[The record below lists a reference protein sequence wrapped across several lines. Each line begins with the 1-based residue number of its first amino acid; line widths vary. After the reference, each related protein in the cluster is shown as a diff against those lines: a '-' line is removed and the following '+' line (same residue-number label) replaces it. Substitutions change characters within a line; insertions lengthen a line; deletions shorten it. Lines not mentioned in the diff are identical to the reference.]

1 VNKIKLKQKLNDQ
14 NKFTYVPNKN
24 VKKKSEKVLF
34 KSATQKLKISTFL
47 DVKFVDILRLANAML
62 ASL

>member
-1 VNKIKLKQKLNDQ
+1 MTKTNLPMYQIKMW
-14 NKFTYVPNKN
+14 KN
-24 VKKKSEKVLF
+24 KSEKSF